1 MTEPALELLRGATDA
16 LEGEGAVAAVAR
28 EMVRMQGPDA
38 GRYLQG
44 QLSQDVVAMAG
55 PSAWSF
61 ILQPSGRVTAWL
73 RVHRRADDE
82 YLLEIEPGHGEDLI
96 ARLRRF
102 LLRTDAVIGDPEPWT
117 LVARRHA
124 PGLLRLGEAPE
135 EATEEVLIGAPVG
148 PGVAGSDLLLPGAP
162 DAVVARL
169 GLDPVPPAAFE
180 RHRIAHAVPAMG
192 AELTEQTIPGEAGDW
207 VIEASVSFTKGCY
220 TGQELVTRIHS
231 RVGKVPRPIRLLR
244 LLDAEVG
251 HAPPIGAEIRRPESE
266 TGTGTDTGT
275 VVGAVTSSAAA
286 LGSEHPALVLAPLAR
301 AVDLGAEVDIVDG
314 PRRHRAVVVGPPAVS
329 RS

>member
-1 MTEPALELLRGATDA
+1 MTESSLDLLRAADA
-16 LEGEGAVAAVAR
+16 LDGEGAVAAVAR
-28 EMVRMQGPDA
+28 EMVRVQGPDA

-44 QLSQDVVAMAG
+44 QLSQDVVAMAE

-73 RVHRRADDE
+73 RVHRRADDD

-135 EATEEVLIGAPVG
+135 EATEEVLIGVPVG

-169 GLDPVPPAAFE
+169 GLDVVPPAAFE
-180 RHRIAHAVPAMG
+180 RHRIAHGVPALG
-192 AELTEQTIPGEAGDW
+192 AELTEQTIPAEAGDW
-207 VIEASVSFTKGCY
+207 VIETSVSFTKGCY

-266 TGTGTDTGT
+266 TGTGTGT

-286 LGSEHPALVLAPLAR
+286 LGPEHPALVLAPLAR

-314 PRRHRAVVVGPPAVS
+314 LRRHRAVVVEPPAVP